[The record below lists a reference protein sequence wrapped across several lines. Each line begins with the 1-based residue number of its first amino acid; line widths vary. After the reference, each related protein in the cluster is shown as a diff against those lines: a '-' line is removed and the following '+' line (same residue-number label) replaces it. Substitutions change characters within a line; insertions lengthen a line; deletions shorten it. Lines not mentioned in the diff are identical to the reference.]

1 MSGCH
6 WCSHVHSHTN
16 QQQKVATMM
25 DTQHNLWGWG
35 KGEGEINKLEGDLGK
50 TGRLLRFNSYAAALQ
65 NGSCGAAK
73 QFTRGEKNQGNATH
87 CALSFVSFLV
97 RFR

>member
-6 WCSHVHSHTN
+6 WCSHVHSHIN

-35 KGEGEINKLEGDLGK
+35 KGEGEINKKGLEGDLGK
-50 TGRLLRFNSYAAALQ
+50 TGRLLRFNSYAAEGFQ
-65 NGSCGAAK
+65 HSVAK
-73 QFTRGEKNQGNATH
+73 RQLWCRKAIHLWREKPG
-87 CALSFVSFLV
+87 
-97 RFR
+97 